1 VFQSFALFASISVAQ
16 DIAFGGEMQG
26 MNRKSGG
33 VKWAG
38 GRHDAKR
45 SQPAAAPAFGMR
57 FPAGAGA
64 GCDLL

>member
-33 VKWAG
+33 VE
-38 GRHDAKR
+38 
-45 SQPAAAPAFGMR
+45 
-57 FPAGAGA
+57 
-64 GCDLL
+64 